1 MKQMRL
7 KFKERWEAKP
17 IDCSKREKDSFVTG
31 RIQDGFC
38 SQGPEEGRV
47 RKELRRLGAG
57 CRPGYRT
64 T

>member
-7 KFKERWEAKP
+7 KFKERWEAKL
-17 IDCSKREKDSFVTG
+17 IDCSEREKGSFVTG

-38 SQGPEEGRV
+38 SQGPEESPV
-47 RKELRRLGAG
+47 REKLKRLGGGCGPG
-57 CRPGYRT
+57 CRT

>member
-7 KFKERWEAKP
+7 KFKERREAKP

-38 SQGPEEGRV
+38 SKGPEESTV
-47 RKELRRLGAG
+47 KKELKRLGG
-57 CRPGYRT
+57 GR
-64 T
+64 